1 MESNRPSNII
11 QDRSKITSDY
21 EENAG
26 LNHLNRVNSNEL
38 NHDQS
43 IISGIGSG
51 FKGSSS
57 VMQNNLASHN
67 FDKLSGNINIQSY
80 LKNNNNP
87 SQSINNM
94 KNHPTSSS

>member
-1 MESNRPSNII
+1 MESNRPSNIV

-21 EENAG
+21 EENAV

-43 IISGIGSG
+43 IISGIGSA

-57 VMQNNLASHN
+57 VM
-67 FDKLSGNINIQSY
+67 
-80 LKNNNNP
+80 
-87 SQSINNM
+87 
-94 KNHPTSSS
+94 